1 MITVDNLGQLLG
13 SLGFKSQGRI
23 YTKIIGDAV
32 LTVNFSTNKIIYPTG
47 IIIHD
52 DTTSNFSQ
60 KENFVVLE
68 CVHRLLEKGYKPEH
82 IELEPRWKLGHE
94 QKGGKADILVKDNF
108 NEPVLLI
115 ECKTAGAEFNK
126 EWQQMLTDGGQLFS
140 YAHEISK
147 TRLLC
152 LYASDFDNKQLSYSN
167 YVVKH
172 IDDGQH
178 LANNPKLKG
187 YIDAGSSKERFRVWK
202 DTYQQEHSTKALFE
216 LNQESEELMGRQI
229 YALSDLKSV
238 NPKLQ
243 QSMYHTFATILR
255 QHNVSGREN
264 AFDKLVNLLL
274 CKLVDETEN
283 PDNLDFH
290 WKGLAYDTPLELVDR
305 LQKLYKQG
313 MAKFLGE
320 DITYISQADIEQ
332 ALRFYKSSPDATKK
346 AVWAL
351 FEQQKFFTNND
362 FAFIDVH
369 NKRLFYQNAEV
380 LLKIIRMWQDT
391 RLITQGD
398 EHNQFLGDL
407 FEGFLDQGVKQ
418 SEGQFFTP
426 MPICRF
432 IVQSLPL
439 DSIVAQSPTPPK
451 VIDYA
456 CGAGHFL
463 NELALRIKPLLAN
476 KKHSLQDYHS
486 AIIGIEKEYRLS
498 KVAKVSAFMYGQQDI
513 QVCYGDGLVQQHS
526 AFANIKNDSFDVL
539 VANPPYSV
547 KGFLSTLPDDDK
559 ATFNLTDAVND
570 HDKNGNIEAFFI
582 ERAKQLLKTNG
593 VAAIILPSSILS
605 NTGAVMVR
613 AREVLLKY
621 FDIVAITEFASGTFG
636 KTGTNTVTLF
646 LRRKA
651 TQPDTAQHYLE
662 RVQEWFKGTQN
673 DAQKQAVYQDEYLL
687 ANYAAHINVMLDDYK
702 TLLNNTPSPAL
713 LAHELFGEYNKA
725 FEKLNEIKNLKRTR
739 QFLALNVDSQ
749 IVELNKRF
757 AQYAS
762 QIEQE
767 KLYYYLLATSQ
778 KHPVLVFNSPE
789 KAVLKKF
796 LGYDWSTRKG
806 AEGIKYFTQITP
818 APVKDDVEGVDDAIA
833 EQAEDEDQRV
843 LKNMNALSH
852 INTMLYNAQSNDHTG
867 KLCGLVRNAFMGE
880 AITIPEN
887 MQQHASVLNLVDM
900 LDFSRVK
907 FEKTIALNAKSS
919 VRTMQSQ
926 WPLVKLG
933 DVVNVMIG
941 GTPARSNMAF
951 FTGNNLWVSIAEM
964 NGQNITNTKEKIT
977 AEGIA
982 KSNVKLIKKGSTLL
996 SFKLSIGKT
1005 AIAGADLYTNEAI
1018 AGLVPKSENITDTY
1032 LFHLFNAK
1040 QIDLQSIGFKAF
1052 GKSLNSAFL
1061 KEEVEIPLP
1070 PLDVQQQIVS
1080 ECEDIEQVV
1089 NDAQK
1094 KIVQLD
1100 LEVTLKVK
1108 NLTQQHGLSKLSSV
1122 VNIISGGTPNTEQP
1136 SFWNGGIPWLSVAD
1150 FSKTRRYVS
1159 ESEKTISKLGLENSN
1174 TKFLQIGD
1182 LIISARGTVGAL
1194 AQLTLPMTFNQ
1205 SCYGLRGK
1213 SVLNNG
1219 YLFYVLKQ
1227 EIQQFKNNAAGV
1239 TFGAITIKTFDA
1251 INIPIPPIDIQT
1263 QLVAEIEVIEQQI
1276 ANHQATINQAAS
1288 LKQVVMQKYL

>member
-1 MITVDNLGQLLG
+1 M
-13 SLGFKSQGRI
+13 
-23 YTKIIGDAV
+23 
-32 LTVNFSTNKIIYPTG
+32 P
-47 IIIHD
+47 
-52 DTTSNFSQ
+52 
-60 KENFVVLE
+60 
-68 CVHRLLEKGYKPEH
+68 
-82 IELEPRWKLGHE
+82 
-94 QKGGKADILVKDNF
+94 
-108 NEPVLLI
+108 
-115 ECKTAGAEFNK
+115 
-126 EWQQMLTDGGQLFS
+126 LF
-140 YAHEISK
+140 
-147 TRLLC
+147 C
-152 LYASDFDNKQLSYSN
+152 
-167 YVVKH
+167 
-172 IDDGQH
+172 
-178 LANNPKLKG
+178 AN
-187 YIDAGSSKERFRVWK
+187 
-202 DTYQQEHSTKALFE
+202 
-216 LNQESEELMGRQI
+216 
-229 YALSDLKSV
+229 
-238 NPKLQ
+238 
-243 QSMYHTFATILR
+243 
-255 QHNVSGREN
+255 NVSGREN

-320 DITYISQADIEQ
+320 DITYISQADIDQ

-346 AVWAL
+346 AVWEL

-439 DSIVAQSPTPPK
+439 DTIIAQSPTPPK

-570 HDKNGNIEAFFI
+570 QDKNGNIEAFFI

-613 AREVLLKY
+613 AREVLFKY

-646 LRRKA
+646 MRRKA

-662 RVQEWFKGTQN
+662 RVQEWFKGTQS
-673 DAQKQAVYQDEYLL
+673 DAEKQAVYLDEHLL
-687 ANYAAHINVMLDDYK
+687 ANYAAHINVPLDDYK
-702 TLLNNTPSPAL
+702 TLLNGVPSQAL
-713 LAHELFGEYNKA
+713 LAQELFSEYFKA
-725 FEKLNEIKNLKRTR
+725 FEKLNEIKKLKLAK
-739 QFLALNVDSQ
+739 QFKALNLAAQ
-749 IVELNKRF
+749 TTELNKRF
-757 AQYAS
+757 AQFAS

-778 KHPVLVFNSPE
+778 KNPVLVFNSPE
-789 KAVLKKF
+789 KAALKKF

-806 AEGIKYFTQITP
+806 AEGIKYFTQSTLS
-818 APVKDDVEGVDDAIA
+818 PVAIDVESADEAAADPI
-833 EQAEDEDQRV
+833 EDEDQRV

-852 INTMLYNAQSNDHTG
+852 INTMLYNAQSDNHTG
-867 KLCGLVRNAFMGE
+867 KLCGLVRNAFLCE
-880 AITIPEN
+880 AINIPDN
-887 MQQHASVLNLVDM
+887 LQQHASVLNLVDM

-919 VRTMQSQ
+919 VDKIQSK
-926 WPLVKLG
+926 WPLVKLSEVSAMQAG
-933 DVVNVMIG
+933 KFISASEIQEELKKDLYPCFGGNGLRGYTKTFTHEGNYALIRRQGALCGNVNLVSGKFHATEHAVVV
-941 GTPARSNMAF
+941 TP
-951 FTGNNLWVSIAEM
+951 
-964 NGQNITNTKEKIT
+964 NTKV
-977 AEGIA
+977 IA
-982 KSNVKLIKKGSTLL
+982 KWIYYMLVALELNQYATGAAQPG
-996 SFKLSIGKT
+996 LSISN
-1005 AIAGADLYTNEAI
+1005 IL
-1018 AGLVPKSENITDTY
+1018 GL
-1032 LFHLFNAK
+1032 
-1040 QIDLQSIGFKAF
+1040 Q
-1052 GKSLNSAFL
+1052 
-1061 KEEVEIPLP
+1061 IPLP

-1080 ECEDIEQVV
+1080 ECEAIDQAVD
-1089 NDAQK
+1089 DAQK
-1094 KIVQLD
+1094 NIVQLD
-1100 LEVTLKVK
+1100 LDITLKVK
-1108 NLTQQHGLSKLSSV
+1108 NLTQQHVLTRLSLV
-1122 VNIISGGTPNTEQP
+1122 VDIISGGTPNTEQP
-1136 SFWNGGIPWLSVAD
+1136 SFWNGAIPWLSVAD

-1159 ESEKTISKLGLENSN
+1159 ESEKTISHLGLENSN
-1174 TKFLQIGD
+1174 TKFLQTGD

-1213 SVLNNG
+1213 SGLDNG

-1227 EIQQFKNNAAGV
+1227 EIQQFKNNTSGV

-1251 INIPIPPIDIQT
+1251 INIPIPPITIQI
-1263 QLVAEIEVIEQQI
+1263 QLLAEIEVIEQQI
-1276 ANHQATINQAAS
+1276 VQHQATINQAAS
-1288 LKQVVMQKYL
+1288 LKQAVMQKYL